1 MQQHLIRTKD
11 DRQVLWITQSE
22 YDENTLPPTGFPT
35 LQDALYDYLITTVGS
50 PLIGG
55 QYEVWLRAVV
65 HILAEAQRDPS
76 LLVVKLYQVWYESDT
91 IEHAMIVSDNWT
103 VLLPSTFAYALR
115 SHRDY
120 S

>member
-1 MQQHLIRTKD
+1 MTTSS
-11 DRQVLWITQSE
+11 RQSVVLHRWAVQGLGCE
-22 YDENTLPPTGFPT
+22 
-35 LQDALYDYLITTVGS
+35 
-50 PLIGG
+50 PLSTSWPRPNATPA
-55 QYEVWLRAVV
+55 YY
-65 HILAEAQRDPS
+65 
-76 LLVVKLYQVWYESDT
+76 VVKLYQVWYESDT